1 MPVSLSEWRIRIG
14 GFFQR
19 RPCVTVHDVIKPIIA
34 RHRRLDKLQRASS
47 QSGTPEESD
56 TVEESPLEGEQM
68 EEIQEKIPESSGI
81 KIGQHDQSGAEYT
94 GAEKGKSRKSK
105 KRNTKKVLNFT
116 YIHHIFS
123 FIFFRMIF
131 TQFTF
136 NQ

>member
-56 TVEESPLEGEQM
+56 TEEETQESPLEGEQM
-68 EEIQEKIPESSGI
+68 EEVQQKIPESSGI
-81 KIGQHDQSGAEYT
+81 KIGQHDQSGAETT
-94 GAEKGKSRKSK
+94 GAEKGKSRKK
-105 KRNTKKVLNFT
+105 KKQKTKKVTLQSLHEI
-116 YIHHIFS
+116 IHVCTRIQ
-123 FIFFRMIF
+123 I
-131 TQFTF
+131 T
-136 NQ
+136 